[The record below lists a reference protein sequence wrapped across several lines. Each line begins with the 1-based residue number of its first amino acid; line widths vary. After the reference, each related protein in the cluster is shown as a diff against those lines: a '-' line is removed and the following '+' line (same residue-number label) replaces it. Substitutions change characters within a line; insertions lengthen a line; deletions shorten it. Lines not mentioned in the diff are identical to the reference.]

1 MGQPLDRAFGQMS
14 YPLGQFVKGDLY
26 LFGVRFDGLLVA
38 QGERPSFIGSYVL
51 DYKDQKGVQFNKLI
65 IDKLKENPKGGVWVE
80 YMSKNA
86 LKRTYAEKITDKKG
100 NNYFIACGY
109 YPEADRQR
117 VVDLVRK
124 GYKFMKTS
132 GLSLAAEDFTDD
144 RNNNFR
150 YGDLY
155 LVVRDIKGIV
165 RANGKNPELV
175 GTNEWDKKDQDGR
188 YYVREVIKKAEE
200 GGGWVTYKVRNSFK
214 STYCELVQLGIGKYV
229 IACGLYPISKEETM
243 ILLAKS
249 AAGFLRV
256 NPIPNAI
263 EQFVSQEGK
272 FVSGDIRIFVCDTDG
287 IFLCDGDRHDI
298 IWRNLINA
306 KDDNGKPYVRLFINT
321 VKEGPAKVTYTI
333 YGSQRVAY
341 VQEVI
346 NGPRK
351 FIVGSGFYL

>member
-1 MGQPLDRAFGQMS
+1 
-14 YPLGQFVKGDLY
+14 
-26 LFGVRFDGLLVA
+26 
-38 QGERPSFIGSYVL
+38 
-51 DYKDQKGVQFNKLI
+51 
-65 IDKLKENPKGGVWVE
+65 
-80 YMSKNA
+80 
-86 LKRTYAEKITDKKG
+86 
-100 NNYFIACGY
+100 
-109 YPEADRQR
+109 
-117 VVDLVRK
+117 
-124 GYKFMKTS
+124 MKTS
-132 GLSLAAEDFTDD
+132 GLSIAAENFTDD

-155 LVVRDIKGIV
+155 LVVRDMKGIV
-165 RANGKNPELV
+165 RAHGQNPELV

-188 YYVREVIKKAEE
+188 YYVREIVKKAEE

-229 IACGLYPISKEETM
+229 VSCGLFPISKEETM

-263 EQFVSQEGK
+263 EQFVSQKGK
-272 FVSGDIRIFVCDTDG
+272 FVSGDIRIFVCDTEG
-287 IFLCDGDRHDI
+287 IFLCDGSRYDI

-346 NGPRK
+346 KGSRK
-351 FIVGSGFYL
+351 FVVGSGFYL